1 MPDPSGFSTAPRDA
15 KQRQTMDRDGR
26 PAKPSLRSVG
36 LGIGAVTLMAFLAG
50 TIDAQ
55 APRSNSP
62 IKIEIIP
69 TPDGVRAVSGTSPS
83 KGDSMKN
90 GGKTQNQAGTLPG
103 KAAAAPAK
111 PEPAKPEGVGANAA
125 QAGGEPNKNQGPE
138 NSLGPEDYRKWKVPD
153 LTLVLSGNQ
162 HGYIEPCGCTGL
174 ANQKGGV
181 ARRYTFI
188 EQLKKEG
195 WTLAPLD
202 AGNQVRRFGIQA
214 EIKLQ
219 RTAEALRRM
228 NYQSVGFG
236 PEDVRLG
243 VGELLSVANPP
254 SDSVDDIL
262 YVSANVVLL
271 DEPSFMAQ
279 QKVFEKGGMKVGV
292 TTILDP
298 ASVEGELSADVA
310 VNPMVPAA
318 KAALEIINQ
327 ASPEFRVLTFYGE
340 EAAAQQLVRDVQ
352 GFDIVVVAGGYGEPT
367 YQAQTIEGT
376 KTRMLVTGNKG
387 MYVGLV
393 GLYRNAP
400 MKYCRVP
407 LTDEFEDAKEM
418 RSLMAEYQ
426 NQLRDLGL
434 EGLGLRPIPTSTRR
448 SFVGSKKCGE
458 CHTTA
463 YDIWENSPHFDA
475 TESLVHP
482 GERSDVPRHFDPEC
496 LSCHVTGW
504 NPQNYYPYTSGYL
517 SLEGTPHLT
526 GNGCENC
533 HGPGAEHSAAEA
545 AGATIGEKERD
556 LLRDAMKL
564 PLAKA
569 KEKCMECHDLDN
581 SPDFHL
587 DDAFEDEY
595 WPQIEHEGKD

>member
-1 MPDPSGFSTAPRDA
+1 MKNQVTKPALRDPSGFSTADAEAIHCRQRDA
-15 KQRQTMDRDGR
+15 DVAGHHPHND
-26 PAKPSLRSVG
+26 SLASNDSFANTRSLGIGPRLLAGG
-36 LGIGAVTLMAFLAG
+36 LGIAAFMAVMAG
-50 TIDAQ
+50 SIDAQ
-55 APRSNSP
+55 APAGAPP
-62 IKIEIIP
+62 IKIEVIP
-69 TPDGVRAVSGTSPS
+69 TPAGVPDKKAMSG
-83 KGDSMKN
+83 GDQ
-90 GGKTQNQAGTLPG
+90 GGNQSG
-103 KAAAAPAK
+103 APAS
-111 PEPAKPEGVGANAA
+111 PAKANNAA
-125 QAGGEPNKNQGPE
+125 EVPE
-138 NSLGPEDYRKWKVPD
+138 NSLGPEDYRKWPTPD

-181 ARRYTFI
+181 ARRYSFL
-188 EQLKKEG
+188 EQLKQNG
-195 WTLAPLD
+195 WTLAPVD

-219 RTAEALRRM
+219 RTAEALRSM

-254 SDSVDDIL
+254 SDAVDDIL

-279 QKVFEKGGMKVGV
+279 HKVFERGGMKVGV

-298 ASVEGELSADVA
+298 ASLESELSSDIT
-310 VNPMVPAA
+310 VNPPVPAL
-318 KAALEIINQ
+318 KAALASINEK
-327 ASPEFRVLTFYGE
+327 SPDFRVLTFFGE
-340 EAAAQQLVRDVQ
+340 EAAAEQLVRDVQ
-352 GFDIVVVAGGYGEPT
+352 GFDIVVVSGGYGEPT

-407 LTDEFEDAKEM
+407 LTDEFDDAKEM
-418 RSLMAEYQ
+418 RKLMAEYQ

-434 EGLGLRPIPTSTRR
+434 EGLGLKPIPHSTRR
-448 SFVGSKKCGE
+448 TFVGSKKCGE

-463 YDIWENSPHFDA
+463 YEIWENTPHAEA

-482 GERSDVPRHFDPEC
+482 GERSDVARHFDPEC

-504 NPQNYYPYTSGYL
+504 NPQNYYPYVSGYL
-517 SLEGTPHLT
+517 SLEGTSHLT

-533 HGPGAEHSAAEA
+533 HGPGAEHVAAEA
-545 AGATIGEKERD
+545 EGASVNTQERD

-581 SPDFHL
+581 SPDFHI

-595 WPQIEHEGKD
+595 WPQVEHEGKD